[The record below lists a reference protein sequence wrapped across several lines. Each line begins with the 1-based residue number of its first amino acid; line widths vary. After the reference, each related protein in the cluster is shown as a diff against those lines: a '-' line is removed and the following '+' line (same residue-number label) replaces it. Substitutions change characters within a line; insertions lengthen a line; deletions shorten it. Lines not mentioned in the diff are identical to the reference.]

1 MRNDSYNGWSNYE
14 TWVVNLW
21 IDNDKSSQ
29 EEMQEKAKE
38 FMQESIDKGCD
49 IDSMRNDACCSLAE
63 SIKDMHE
70 ENTPETV
77 GVFADLLNAALGS
90 VDWYEIAK
98 HYIDD
103 IPVYSAGWNMPG
115 YMPDSDLSLFIESDD
130 AMDYIQEEM
139 ERTAESLS
147 DGIDSEC
154 LSDDVSHIPALID
167 ELELVHKTD
176 HNGEFGLT
184 VGQYHYFITIV

>member
-21 IDNDKSSQ
+21 IDNEQSSQ
-29 EEMQEKAKE
+29 ESMQDRALELLQKA
-38 FMQESIDKGCD
+38 IDKGCD
-49 IDSMRNDACCSLAE
+49 LESVKNDATYELSQC
-63 SIKDMHE
+63 IKDMHE

-103 IPVYSAGWNMPG
+103 ISIYSAGWNMPG
-115 YMPDSDLSLFIESDD
+115 YMPDSDLSLFIESSD

-154 LSDDVSHIPALID
+154 LSDDISHIPALI
-167 ELELVHKTD
+167 EALESVHNPD
-176 HNGEFGLT
+176 QNGEFGVT
-184 VGQYHYFITIV
+184 IGQYHYFISRV